1 MIGGDLTYSQ
11 AATVLNDIMQQATGT
26 KQIAP
31 VNATEFISVAQTALK
46 MGYDMLLNSIS
57 QVLTRTLFSARA
69 YQGHFKDIN
78 VSRETY
84 GNHIRKINYCD
95 DDFDD
100 ENKFEL
106 VDGESIDMYK
116 IKKGK
121 VLQTNYYGG
130 FIYKKFITI
139 PISQLH
145 PAFSSPEEFARF
157 ISGHLININN
167 QIVQAHE
174 NSARIC
180 INNFTAGKIA
190 GSPSTVIHLLTEYNA
205 VVGGDF
211 TKTTIRQPENWTPF
225 VKWIFGKIQTY
236 SDLFTERTNIF
247 HSNITGK
254 IINRHTPK
262 TLQRFYVLNQYMNEV
277 DTEVL
282 PDIYNLDFL
291 RLITHG
297 KTNFWQNINSP
308 SSINIKPVYIDSTG
322 TPTTPDEAINVSDVF
337 GVLFDWEALG
347 YTTIYN
353 SNLVTPVNADGEY
366 YNMYWHFNDRYW
378 NDFTENGVVFLID

>member
-26 KQIAP
+26 TQITP

-57 QVLTRTLFSARA
+57 QVLSRTLFSTRA
-69 YQGHFKDIN
+69 YQGHFNDIN

-95 DDFDD
+95 DDFND
-100 ENKFEL
+100 ENKYEL
-106 VDGESIDMYK
+106 TDGESIDMYK
-116 IKKGK
+116 VKKPK
-121 VLQTNYYGG
+121 VLQTNFYGG
-130 FIYKKFITI
+130 FIYKKFVTI
-139 PISQLH
+139 PISQLNTS
-145 PAFSSPEEFARF
+145 FSTPEEFARF
-157 ISGHLININN
+157 ISGILVNINN

-180 INNFTAGKIA
+180 LNNFTAGKIV
-190 GSPSTVIHLLTEYNA
+190 GSPSSVIHLLTEYNGA
-205 VVGGDF
+205 VGGDF
-211 TKTTIRQPENWTPF
+211 TSTTIRQPQNWTPF
-225 VKWIFGKIQTY
+225 VKWVFGRIQTL

-247 HSNITGK
+247 HTNITGK
-254 IINRHTPK
+254 NINRHTPK
-262 TLQRFYVLNQYMNEV
+262 RYQRLYVLNQYMNEV

-308 SSINIKPVYIDSTG
+308 SDINIKPVYINNEG
-322 TPTTPDEAINVSDVF
+322 TPVAPENSVEQSNVF
-337 GVLFDWEALG
+337 GLLFDWEALG

-353 SNLVTPVNADGEY
+353 RSLVTPVNADGEY
-366 YNMYWHFNDRYW
+366 YNMFWHFSDRYW
-378 NDFTENGVVFLID
+378 NDFTENGVIFLID